1 MFDHIAQP
9 ISYQHIEL
17 PSSVH
22 LDIKRI
28 DLIHPQISGNK
39 FFKLKYNLL
48 AAKQQGLSTIL
59 TFGGAYSN
67 HIAATTYAAHLFG
80 LHSIGII
87 RGEELANKPL
97 NPTLEKAQS
106 LGMQLHFVSRNE
118 YRLRN
123 NENYLQQLHLQ
134 FPETFIIPE
143 GGTNQLA
150 VRGCQEILSQ
160 SDLEQYDVICCAVGT
175 GGTISGLIERSAPH
189 QKVLGFSALKGDFLQ
204 QEIQQWTK
212 KQNWSLTDAY
222 CCGGYAK
229 ISPELFAFIE
239 SFEAKYAVPLE
250 PIYTGKMMFGLF
262 DLIKNHYF
270 PEGTR
275 ILAIHS
281 GGLQA
286 DIRNKSHQ

>member
-67 HIAATTYAAHLFG
+67 HIAATAYAAHLFG

-106 LGMQLHFVSRNE
+106 LGMRLHFVSRNE
-118 YRLRN
+118 YRLRDD
-123 NENYLQQLHLQ
+123 ENFLQQLHFQ

-143 GGTNQLA
+143 GGTNELA
-150 VRGCQEILSQ
+150 VQGCQEILSQ
-160 SDLEQYDVICCAVGT
+160 YDLDQYDVICCAVGT
-175 GGTISGLIERSAPH
+175 GGTISGLIERSSAH
-189 QKVLGFSALKGDFLQ
+189 QKVMGFSALKGDFLQ
-204 QEIQQWTK
+204 QEIHQWTK

-222 CCGGYAK
+222 CCEGYAK
-229 ISPELFAFIE
+229 TSPELFAFIE

-262 DLIKNHYF
+262 DLIKNNYF

-286 DIRNKSHQ
+286 DIKNKSHQ

>member
-67 HIAATTYAAHLFG
+67 HIAATAYAAYLFG

-87 RGEELANKPL
+87 RGEELASKPL
-97 NPTLEKAQS
+97 NPTLAKAQS

-118 YRLRN
+118 YHLRN
-123 NENYLQQLHLQ
+123 DENYLQQLHLQ

-143 GGTNQLA
+143 GGTNELA
-150 VRGCQEILSQ
+150 VQGCQEILSQ
-160 SDLEQYDVICCAVGT
+160 YDLDQYDVICCAVGT
-175 GGTISGLIERSAPH
+175 GGTISGLIERSSAH
-189 QKVLGFSALKGDFLQ
+189 QKVMGFSALKGDFLQ

-229 ISPELFAFIE
+229 TSPELFAFIE